1 MITVIIPAKNSAR
14 TLPACLEGVLCQPG
28 FQYGIDYEV
37 IVVDDGSDDATAEIA
52 ARKGLKVISQAN
64 AGPASAR
71 NAGARAAVGDI
82 LVFTDADCAP
92 DPSWLSQLTQP
103 LKNPEVVG
111 AKGIY
116 RTRQTGL
123 VPRFVQLEY
132 ESKYRRMEK
141 LATID
146 FIDTYSAAYRKDVFL
161 ENGGFDVRFPVPS
174 VEDQELSFRLSAKGY
189 CMVFAAQAAV
199 YHEHDLTLTEYIQ
212 RKFNIGYWKACML
225 RWLPEKTFEDSH
237 TLPSQRW
244 QIMLLG
250 LAAIGIPLAF
260 FLHWLVWV
268 IIFCMAIFYISAGQF
283 LALILKRDRDIFLP
297 GLILVVARAAA
308 LGSGLLIGLIFSP
321 KKPRSEKQVLNMQQR
336 AVKRISDIVLSALG
350 LILFTPFFPIV
361 MLAIKLDSQGPVFY
375 SQERAGE
382 HGKPFRVVK
391 FRTMV
396 ANAEQLLDELIHPDT
411 LQEPVYKLRQ
421 DPRVTQVGKY
431 LRRWSLDEVPQLW
444 NVLHGEMSMV
454 GPRPEETWL
463 VARYNDAQR
472 QRLVVKPG
480 LTGPMQVSGRGELDF
495 KTRLELDLDYIRN
508 YSLVKDIRI
517 LFKSIPVVISGK
529 GAF

>member
-14 TLPACLEGVLCQPG
+14 TLPCCLEGVLCQPG
-28 FQYGIDYEV
+28 FQFGIDYEV

-52 ARKGLKVISQAN
+52 ACKGVKVISQAN

-92 DPSWLSQLTQP
+92 DPAWLSQLTQP
-103 LKNPEVVG
+103 FKNPEVVG
-111 AKGIY
+111 VKGIY

-132 ESKYRRMEK
+132 ESKYRRMEN
-141 LATID
+141 LTNID

-161 ENGGFDVRFPVPS
+161 ENGGFDVLFPVPS
-174 VEDQELSFRLSAKGY
+174 VEDVEFSFRLAAKGY
-189 CMVFAAQAAV
+189 CMVFATQAAV
-199 YHEHDLTLTEYIQ
+199 YHEHDLTLAEYIH
-212 RKFNIGYWKACML
+212 RKYTMGYWRACML

-260 FLHWLVWV
+260 FWHWLVWV
-268 IIFCMAIFYISAGQF
+268 IIFFMAVFYLSAGQF
-283 LALILKRDRDIFLP
+283 LALILKRDRDVFLP
-297 GLILVVARAAA
+297 GVILVAARAAA
-308 LGSGLLIGLIFSP
+308 LGSGLLIGSIFSP
-321 KKPRSEKQVLNMQQR
+321 QNPHSEKQALNMQQR
-336 AVKRISDIVLSALG
+336 VLKRIFDIVLAALG
-350 LILFTPFFPIV
+350 LILFAPFFLIV
-361 MLAIKLDSQGPVFY
+361 ALTIKLESRGPVFY
-375 SQERAGE
+375 TQERAGE
-382 HGKPFRVVK
+382 HGKPFRMVK

-396 ANAEQLLDELIHPDT
+396 ANAEQLSDELIDPDT
-411 LQEPVYKLRQ
+411 LQEPVFKLHQ
-421 DPRVTQVGKY
+421 DPRVTPLGKF
-431 LRRWSLDEVPQLW
+431 LRRWSLDEAPQLW
-444 NVLHGEMSMV
+444 NVLRGEMSMV
-454 GPRPEETWL
+454 GPIPEETWL

-508 YSLVKDIRI
+508 YSLAKDFRI

-529 GAF
+529 GAY